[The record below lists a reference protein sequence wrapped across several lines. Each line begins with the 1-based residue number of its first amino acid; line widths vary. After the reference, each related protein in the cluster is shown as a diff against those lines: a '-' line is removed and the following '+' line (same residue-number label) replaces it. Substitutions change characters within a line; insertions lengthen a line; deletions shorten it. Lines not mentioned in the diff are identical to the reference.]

1 MSIVNQIPPVN
12 LNPVLISLQDRLY
25 SFSNNRDDIISEI
38 DNELEPLKMKRD
50 SIERSIS
57 EAESDI
63 EYEPLEVTAADV
75 TIPIT
80 DSEGNSIGTM
90 KVKANGCDVGRKN
103 KRKRNIINAFEL
115 RKNELTTEINSL
127 EKRRN
132 ENKSFYDTIIG
143 EISNIIKK
151 LLDLLRIMIANIE
164 VAIQVIE
171 VAIASLSA
179 IPLGAGVA
187 AAASLGFIGDL
198 LQIKIFEPVSDT
210 ISQQERYDGSV

>member
-38 DNELEPLKMKRD
+38 DNELEPLKMKRN

-57 EAESDI
+57 EAESNI
-63 EYEPLEVTAADV
+63 EYEPLEVTAVDV
-75 TIPIT
+75 TIPIV
-80 DSEGNSIGTM
+80 DSEGNGIGTM
-90 KVKANGCDVGRKN
+90 EVEANGCDVGRKN

-115 RKNELTTEINSL
+115 RKNELTNEINSL

-132 ENKSFYDTIIG
+132 ENKSFYDTIINT
-143 EISNIIKK
+143 ISDIIKR
-151 LLDLLRIMIANIE
+151 LLDLLKTLRENILL
-164 VAIQVIE
+164 AIQTIE

-210 ISQQERYDGSV
+210 ISQQERYDGNV